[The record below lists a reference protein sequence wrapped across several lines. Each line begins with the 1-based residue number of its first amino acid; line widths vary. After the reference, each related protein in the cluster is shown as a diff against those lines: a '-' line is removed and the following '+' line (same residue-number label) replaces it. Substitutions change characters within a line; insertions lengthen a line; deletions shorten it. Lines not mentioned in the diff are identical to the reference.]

1 MLAGDRARTRQELLA
16 AVEPK
21 LQAIAA
27 ATRRR
32 NRPLRGRDRIGVRVG
47 RVLGKS
53 KVGKH
58 FRCEIT
64 DDAFTFERD
73 EASIGAGSRTHPLRR
88 P

>member
-21 LQAIAA
+21 LQAIVA

-32 NRPLRGRDRIGVRVG
+32 NLPLRGRDRIGVRVG

-58 FRCEIT
+58 FRCRIT

-73 EASIGAGSRTHPLRR
+73 EASIGAGSRTHPIRR